1 MLKEVDIQVSV
12 NMGYYLKEGFS
23 NLFKNKKSTIASL
36 TVMVS
41 TLFVFGIFLLLNK
54 NIDKI
59 IKGMEEEQGIE
70 VFISLEANDEQ
81 VARLGEDIKKIDGVN
96 TIKFKSKQEAIE
108 SLKEQWKDNPG
119 VIDGLTDHDDFLPAS
134 YIITLTELDKNTTVQ
149 AEIEKMPNVKN
160 IRNQDDIISAVVV
173 ISRSVKVF
181 IISITVILI
190 TVSVIIISNTIK
202 LSVYARRKEIS
213 IMKYVGA
220 SNGFIRGPFVIE
232 SVLMGI
238 ISVLICVLV
247 IFFTYEFV
255 TQKLLELGTSQ
266 SLTIVVIPFIDVL
279 PELLLSYL
287 ALAIGIGIIGSSISM
302 KRYLEV

>member
-1 MLKEVDIQVSV
+1 
-12 NMGYYLKEGFS
+12 MGYYLKEGFS
-23 NLFKNKKSTIASL
+23 NLSKNKKSTIASL

-41 TLFVFGIFLLLNK
+41 TLFVFGIFLLLNT
-54 NIDKI
+54 NINKI
-59 IKGMEEEQGIE
+59 IKSMEEEQGIE
-70 VFISLEANDEQ
+70 VFISLDANDEQ
-81 VARLGEDIKKIDGVN
+81 VARLGEEIKKVDGVN

-119 VIDGLTDHDDFLPAS
+119 VIDGLADHDEFLPAS
-134 YIITLTELDKNTTVQ
+134 YIITLTDLDKNSVVQ

-181 IISITVILI
+181 VISITTILI
-190 TVSVIIISNTIK
+190 TVSIVIISNTIK

-220 SNGFIRGPFVIE
+220 SNVFIRGPFVIE
-232 SVLMGI
+232 SILMGI
-238 ISVLICVLV
+238 ISVIICVLL

-266 SLTIVVIPFIDVL
+266 SLTIVVVPFLEVL
-279 PELLLSYL
+279 PELLISYL
-287 ALAIGIGIIGSSISM
+287 ALALGIGIVGSSISM

>member
-1 MLKEVDIQVSV
+1 MNLRI
-12 NMGYYLKEGFS
+12 GYYLKEGFS
-23 NLFKNKKSTIASL
+23 NLAKNKKSTIASL

-41 TLFVFGIFLLLNK
+41 TLLVFGIFLLLNK
-54 NIDKI
+54 NINKI
-59 IKGMEEEQGIE
+59 IRSMEEEQGIE
-70 VFISLEANDEQ
+70 VFIALDASDEQ

-108 SLKEQWKDNPG
+108 SLKEQWKDNPS
-119 VIDGLTDHDDFLPAS
+119 VIDGLTDHDEFLPAS
-134 YIITLTELDKNTTVQ
+134 YIITLTELDKNAIVQ
-149 AEIEKMPNVKN
+149 AEIEKMPYVKN

-181 IISITVILI
+181 VISITAVLI
-190 TVSVIIISNTIK
+190 TVSIVIISNTIK

-232 SVLMGI
+232 SILMGL
-238 ISVLICVLV
+238 ISVIICAVL
-247 IFFTYEFV
+247 IFFAYEFV

-266 SLTIVVIPFIDVL
+266 SLTIVVVPFLDVL
-279 PELLLSYL
+279 PELLGSYL
-287 ALAIGIGIIGSSISM
+287 GLAIGIGIVGSSISM
-302 KRYLEV
+302 RRYLEV

>member
-1 MLKEVDIQVSV
+1 MSLNI
-12 NMGYYLKEGFS
+12 GYYLKEGFS
-23 NLFKNKKSTIASL
+23 NLSKNKKSTIASL

-41 TLFVFGIFLLLNK
+41 TLLVFGIFLLLNT
-54 NIDKI
+54 NINKI

-70 VFISLEANDEQ
+70 VFISLDANDEQ
-81 VARLGEDIKKIDGVN
+81 VSRLGEDIKKVDGVN

-108 SLKEQWKDNPG
+108 SLKESWKDNPS
-119 VIDGLTDHDDFLPAS
+119 VIDGLTDYDEFLPAS
-134 YIITLTELDKNTTVQ
+134 YIITLTDLSKNAVVQ

-173 ISRSVKVF
+173 ISQSVKVF
-181 IISITVILI
+181 IIGITIILI
-190 TVSVIIISNTIK
+190 MVSIVIISNTIK

-232 SVLMGI
+232 SILMGV
-238 ISVLICVLV
+238 ISVLICGIL
-247 IFFTYEFV
+247 IFFGYEFV

-266 SLTIVVIPFIDVL
+266 SLTIVVVPFLDVL
-279 PELLLSYL
+279 PELLGSYL
-287 ALAIGIGIIGSSISM
+287 LLAIGIGVIGSSISM
-302 KRYLEV
+302 KKYLEV